1 MLIKKP
7 NIDPGDP
14 QGLPGKVG
22 HMNCLRNT
30 VLMLVVLVAGS
41 SGLAATSPLT
51 ADQTAVLDAARAY
64 ALAYTKKLPDFIC
77 TQITDRTRMPVAGLG
92 SAASSAIYRSANEV
106 HGSYSMRVEEKLTF
120 FNQQEHYEVV
130 SVNDNKPNGA
140 QHQDFRGPVSSG
152 EFGSA
157 LYELFDPRSMAAFK
171 FDRMEDLRGR
181 SAFVFSYQ
189 VPQETG
195 MRVNDGVFRRE
206 IVASYKGFVF
216 VDADTKEVMRIT
228 AQLDLPTDFSIT
240 RIERSVDYR
249 PTSIAGKNYNLPF
262 HAQLQLNAGGLQY
275 ANDIHFKKYQKFAV
289 ESTIRFGNLTE
300 KPVPPAPQASPI
312 PPAVNE
318 AGLSSSAAPAPV
330 EPMRKADQETAAVV
344 AQPHPEEKPAA
355 APEPP
360 LSAAS
365 KAAEPVTV
373 VANEPPPSP
382 TLKIELPQP
391 APAVS
396 AAGTPFQL
404 HLRVDLV
411 TVPVVVRDAKGR
423 AVGGLTQENFEL
435 FDKGKRQQITSFA
448 VQAEAGESAGNGEHV
463 SAPVESATGG
473 AAGSAPVHWVV
484 YLFDDMHLKFEDLTR
499 VRDAA
504 QRHIAKLQATDR
516 AGIVSTS
523 GLVVVQF
530 TTDKTRLLEALLKI
544 HANPAGAGS
553 STQGCPEISYYEA
566 DQILRGSPTDMSS
579 NLAWQ
584 VATQDMVAC
593 SGMPSD
599 FAARAALAK
608 ARMVDEVS
616 GQEVRSVISVM
627 KDVIKGL
634 ANAPGTRTIV
644 LISPGFMLPVG
655 TGLDEGDVVE
665 EAIRAQVV
673 ISSLDARGLY
683 VESWVSD
690 IDRGGGG
697 PQAFETKTA
706 FKNQEAMVNSGVLS
720 DFANGTGGSVVRN
733 TNDLDGGFERLTRV
747 SEITYLL
754 GFKPADLKA
763 DGSFHPLTV
772 KLDTDRQLS
781 LQARKGYFAPSR

>member
-1 MLIKKP
+1 
-7 NIDPGDP
+7 
-14 QGLPGKVG
+14 
-22 HMNCLRNT
+22 
-30 VLMLVVLVAGS
+30 
-41 SGLAATSPLT
+41 
-51 ADQTAVLDAARAY
+51 
-64 ALAYTKKLPDFIC
+64 
-77 TQITDRTRMPVAGLG
+77 
-92 SAASSAIYRSANEV
+92 
-106 HGSYSMRVEEKLTF
+106 
-120 FNQQEHYEVV
+120 
-130 SVNDNKPNGA
+130 
-140 QHQDFRGPVSSG
+140 
-152 EFGSA
+152 
-157 LYELFDPRSMAAFK
+157 
-171 FDRMEDLRGR
+171 
-181 SAFVFSYQ
+181 
-189 VPQETG
+189 
-195 MRVNDGVFRRE
+195 
-206 IVASYKGFVF
+206 
-216 VDADTKEVMRIT
+216 
-228 AQLDLPTDFSIT
+228 
-240 RIERSVDYR
+240 
-249 PTSIAGKNYNLPF
+249 
-262 HAQLQLNAGGLQY
+262 
-275 ANDIHFKKYQKFAV
+275 
-289 ESTIRFGNLTE
+289 
-300 KPVPPAPQASPI
+300 
-312 PPAVNE
+312 
-318 AGLSSSAAPAPV
+318 
-330 EPMRKADQETAAVV
+330 
-344 AQPHPEEKPAA
+344 
-355 APEPP
+355 
-360 LSAAS
+360 
-365 KAAEPVTV
+365 
-373 VANEPPPSP
+373 
-382 TLKIELPQP
+382 
-391 APAVS
+391 
-396 AAGTPFQL
+396 
-404 HLRVDLV
+404 VDLV

-448 VQAEAGESAGNGEHV
+448 VQAEAGESAGSGDARER
-463 SAPVESATGG
+463 TW
-473 AAGSAPVHWVV
+473 GSGDRRSRGKRARGHWVV

-504 QRHIAKLQATDR
+504 ERHIAKLEATDR

-530 TTDKTRLLEALLKI
+530 TADKTRLLEALLKI

-697 PQAFETKTA
+697 PQ
-706 FKNQEAMVNSGVLS
+706 NL
-720 DFANGTGGSVVRN
+720 VR
-733 TNDLDGGFERLTRV
+733 
-747 SEITYLL
+747 
-754 GFKPADLKA
+754 
-763 DGSFHPLTV
+763 
-772 KLDTDRQLS
+772 
-781 LQARKGYFAPSR
+781 PSRRLRTRRQW